1 MRLFVAVR
9 WKADP
14 HMAEPNWIEKE
25 IKWSLMGQIFVQRPA
40 WCTSGMLSICSS
52 FRLLRGP
59 FLEVSAEL
67 TAGLE
72 AQRTNEELPQPGAF
86 LCIKSFGR

>member
-14 HMAEPNWIEKE
+14 HVAEPNWIEKE

-40 WCTSGMLSICSS
+40 WCTSGMLSMQQ
-52 FRLLRGP
+52 FQAAARPLPG
-59 FLEVSAEL
+59 
-67 TAGLE
+67 GL
-72 AQRTNEELPQPGAF
+72 
-86 LCIKSFGR
+86 C